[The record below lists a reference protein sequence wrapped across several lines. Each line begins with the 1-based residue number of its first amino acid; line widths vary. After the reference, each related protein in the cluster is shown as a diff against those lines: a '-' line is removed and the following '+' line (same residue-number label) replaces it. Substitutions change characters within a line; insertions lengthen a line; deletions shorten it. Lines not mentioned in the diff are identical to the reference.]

1 MKYKNLSVLQ
11 RATKADVMLDPY
23 PYMVIENALP
33 EDLYQQ
39 LAKEYPGYETV
50 VRNRP
55 LRNLL
60 TYDARDI
67 LGVAEESVSPLWLEF
82 IKYHTSKS
90 FYLEVIS
97 LFGDVIREEY
107 PHLEANIGRKLED
120 VTTGIRWRD
129 KEADVGV
136 ECQFGINPQPTDK
149 YIRKHHIDERTE
161 LYAMLLYMRP
171 DEDKCEGGDL
181 GIYRFKKG
189 IKPRYYNKFS
199 VPPGQSDLVKKV
211 RYGANTLFFFINTL
225 RSIHAVTGHPMPNG
239 TFRRYVNV
247 LADMHRVSLWGE
259 NNQPIAPNSAAKTVP
274 TAPAQTTPA
283 TTSLD
288 LELVREKLAR
298 SQSKLDEAQKQLEKY
313 KVQR

>member
-1 MKYKNLSVLQ
+1 MNLSVLQ

-33 EDLYQQ
+33 EDLYQE
-39 LAKEYPGYETV
+39 LAKDYPSYDTV

-67 LGVAEESVSPLWLEF
+67 LRVAEQSVSPLWLEF
-82 IKYHTSKS
+82 IKYHTSKN

-97 LFGDVIREEY
+97 LFGDVIRKEY
-107 PHLEANIGRKLED
+107 PHLEPSLGKKLED

-129 KEADVGV
+129 QKADVGV

-181 GIYRFKKG
+181 GIYRWKKG
-189 IKPRYYNKFS
+189 AKPKYYNKYS
-199 VPPGQSDLVKKV
+199 VPPGNSELVKKV

-225 RSIHAVTGHPMPNG
+225 DSIHAVTGHPMPNG

-247 LADMHRVSLWGE
+247 LADMHHVALWEE
-259 NNQPIAPNSAAKTVP
+259 NNQPI
-274 TAPAQTTPA
+274 TAIPEMKIPPVVLPQTTPA
-283 TTSLD
+283 TTGID

-298 SQSKLDEAQKQLEKY
+298 SQSKLDQAQKQLEIY
-313 KVQR
+313 KV